1 MKRVFCV
8 IPMVLLILA
17 VGCAPSEKKED
28 VPPPPKAP
36 SAEASAPAPAAA
48 PQQPES
54 AKEIVEGYQ
63 KGLVGSVDKAR
74 MAQART
80 DLGAIQDA
88 IRNYQVENGRFPA
101 SLEDIKNYLR
111 GGTDLGLFS
120 YDPATGAVSLK

>member
-1 MKRVFCV
+1 MKRVFSV
-8 IPMVLLILA
+8 IPVALLAFA
-17 VGCAPSEKKED
+17 VGCAPSEKKDD

-36 SAEASAPAPAAA
+36 SADASAPAPVAA

-74 MAQART
+74 LAQART
-80 DLGAIQDA
+80 DLGAIKDA
-88 IRNYQVENGRFPA
+88 VRNYQVDNGKFPA
-101 SLEDIKNYLR
+101 SLDEIKNYLR

-120 YDPATGAVSLK
+120 YDPGNGNVTIK